1 MNKSSS
7 AGQRIFCPSLRYE
20 KWEIHTVFPHFPYLV
35 WRQNLSLPVLVDLIR
50 ASLTVQT
57 DAKSQKYLLIRFP
70 QSVLHTHPSKLY
82 RDKAAD
88 RYPPRPIESCQ
99 NGQAARLPSNFP
111 SGIHPA
117 FSGEMAYQGQTAAA
131 QPFCQL
137 SDTADNGTA
146 VKQKGTVSK

>member
-57 DAKSQKYLLIRFP
+57 DAKSQEYLLIRFP
-70 QSVLHTHPSKLY
+70 QSVLHTHPSNCTAIRQPTDNPPQGLS
-82 RDKAAD
+82 KAVRTCRRAFAFQIPLGI
-88 RYPPRPIESCQ
+88 R
-99 NGQAARLPSNFP
+99 
-111 SGIHPA
+111 SGIPVRNGLPRANSRSRTVLPA
-117 FSGEMAYQGQTAAA
+117 FGYGR
-131 QPFCQL
+131 
-137 SDTADNGTA
+137 
-146 VKQKGTVSK
+146 

>member
-88 RYPPRPIESCQ
+88 RYPPLRSIESCQ
-99 NGQAARLPSNFP
+99 NAQTARLPSKSP
-111 SGIHPA
+111 LKIRPA
-117 FSGEMAYQGQTAAA
+117 FPGEMAYQGQTAAA
-131 QPFCQL
+131 EPFCQL
-137 SDTADNGTA
+137 SDSPMTA
-146 VKQKGTVSK
+146 QP

>member
-35 WRQNLSLPVLVDLIR
+35 WRQNLSLPVLVDLIK

-70 QSVLHTHPSKLY
+70 QSVLHTHPSKHTHPSNCTAIRQPTDNPPKAY
-82 RDKAAD
+82 RKLSERA
-88 RYPPRPIESCQ
+88 
-99 NGQAARLPSNFP
+99 GARLPSKSP
-111 SGIHPA
+111 LEYDPA
-117 FSGEMAYQGQTAAA
+117 F
-131 QPFCQL
+131 P
-137 SDTADNGTA
+137 
-146 VKQKGTVSK
+146 